1 MNDNMFFTKWITFLP
16 DPYLTRYGGFA
27 GFIRIVLFRNIY
39 KSLYFL
45 FYLFWSVLEMISFIS
60 CHGLQ
65 DNYKYRYNGI
75 QLRSTWTISHPLV
88 VQSSAGS
95 TDQHFN
101 SYNAVLWS
109 NTLVIQMYLK
119 TTCKRPCPLCF
130 SLDTLPAP
138 IYKPFPPWKF

>member
-27 GFIRIVLFRNIY
+27 GYIRIVLFRNIH

-75 QLRSTWTISHPLV
+75 QLRSTWTISHPLIE
-88 VQSSAGS
+88 QSSAGS

-101 SYNAVLWS
+101 SYN
-109 NTLVIQMYLK
+109 
-119 TTCKRPCPLCF
+119 
-130 SLDTLPAP
+130 
-138 IYKPFPPWKF
+138 KPFTSSLKILIQFRGNQCRFILFCLVFC